1 MSRHLRRPMTP
12 SVFSGRQHGF
22 DHSIML
28 ILRVRAA
35 LSTWEG
41 LVILDEASY
50 YGPVW
55 TVWCLYNPRNGMTK
69 YRKGPQRTAKDC
81 ECYREVIKKTLR
93 PNSFVATIIKAT
105 GFSFWK
111 KQKTVYLH
119 STQCGRKVQTFGD
132 FLIITLWHL
141 YALLQSLAVICTNR
155 WK

>member
-55 TVWCLYNPRNGMTK
+55 TVWCFYNPRNGMTK

-81 ECYREVIKKTLR
+81 ECYCEVIKRETLR
-93 PNSFVATIIKAT
+93 PNSFVAIIIKAT

-111 KQKTVYLH
+111 KPKKRSIY
-119 STQCGRKVQTFGD
+119 TQHNVAEKCKLLAIFLL
-132 FLIITLWHL
+132 LIILCG
-141 YALLQSLAVICTNR
+141 ICMLSCSP
-155 WK
+155 